1 MRAARSR
8 WTYCDKSR
16 SQWLVLHLLRP
27 PATWC
32 RSCTISR
39 TYTAYLS
46 GGQVLHASAHL
57 EGPAEKVGDRQGRAC
72 WLHSLVDVVGSRR
85 PSADRSISPGLLGF
99 GLILDKFD
107 VWDIPQGILVL
118 EQIVLQASKWTVL
131 HDDAQF
137 AYKQGVMEL

>member
-1 MRAARSR
+1 MVSPTFAKTTGYLVSISARSA
-8 WTYCDKSR
+8 TPTAVR
-16 SQWLVLHLLRP
+16 S
-27 PATWC
+27 
-32 RSCTISR
+32 S
-39 TYTAYLS
+39 YLS

-57 EGPAEKVGDRQGRAC
+57 EGPAEKVGDRQGRAG

-99 GLILDKFD
+99 GLILDKFN
-107 VWDIPQGILVL
+107 VLDIPQGILVL

-137 AYKQGVMEL
+137 ACKQ